1 MVVSFADRLVSKI
14 MDKQSHVVVGLDPY
28 PDLIP
33 GEIRG
38 ESSPAKLDRE
48 GWAGV
53 FRSFFLQL
61 LPEIAESAVAV
72 KPQIAFFER
81 LGAPG
86 LQVYEELVGK
96 AAELGLL
103 VIGDVKRGDIGSTA
117 EAYADAHLDVL
128 GADAVTVNPYFGTD
142 GMEPFL
148 TRVRDRGKGVFVL
161 VRTSNPSAG
170 EIQDVE
176 VGSGGTLYSHVA
188 GLVRRWGE
196 GTLGE
201 LGYCSVGAVVGGTG
215 SDQAGV
221 VRRLLP
227 EAPLL
232 IPGYGAQ
239 GASALDLAGLFGDEG
254 RGAIVNSSRGILYAY
269 RSRGGDWRRAARE
282 EAEEMRKMLWRV
294 AHGN

>member
-1 MVVSFADRLVSKI
+1 MLWWGWIPTRILSLVRFVENPRRRNLIERAGRECSGVSFCSCYRRSPNQRL
-14 MDKQSHVVVGLDPY
+14 Q
-28 PDLIP
+28 
-33 GEIRG
+33 
-38 ESSPAKLDRE
+38 SSP
-48 GWAGV
+48 
-53 FRSFFLQL
+53 RSRFL
-61 LPEIAESAVAV
+61 
-72 KPQIAFFER
+72 R